1 MHRLAL
7 SPIERAALYML
18 LNRRPLFKWERDALT
33 DDITRSLEERG
44 LIVRDGA
51 QWQVTEKVG
60 VRSIVRMR

>member
-1 MHRLAL
+1 
-7 SPIERAALYML
+7 ML

-60 VRSIVRMR
+60 ARSIVRMR